1 MADYHPLITRAVMTL
16 DKDTA
21 ENRRVLY
28 ERARNAL
35 VVQLRGTVPPLDESE
50 ITRERLAL
58 EEAIRRV
65 EVESARRARDMPRP
79 DPMVAKRAAEAARR
93 EQAEIAARRAEAEQ
107 AARREEAAKLARRE
121 EAERAARREEA
132 ERVAREDAER
142 IALQADADRAAQ
154 HEAADRLRREA
165 VNKAQR
171 DEAERAAKRMAAEMA
186 RRPDGESNAPT
197 ATQQAPAAAPGPVL
211 SEPHPEPGAMI
222 DDALKEFRD
231 FADSGRS
238 ASASPAAR
246 PTVAPPAAP
255 SMQPS
260 FSTAVP
266 ASIAATPVSTAPAV
280 QPSIDPFKGLES
292 FEPRLAHEEWRS
304 QQAEQVRPLPD
315 HELDEGLSGLASS
328 PPPQQATRYSDDVEE
343 EMRSRPPL
351 RSYRR
356 LAWMAVGLV
365 VILGGAAL
373 AYWEGGALSK
383 STRDMIASLRGPA
396 TTAPK
401 EATPSKKINDRIGQ
415 PSPSTKSDSAVAQR
429 AMLTTEPDAANP
441 NGKDYIG
448 RAVWKTETISVEGK
462 PAEVAIK
469 LQVEVQDRGFAMTW
483 LIRRVT
489 DPNFPASHTIDIEF
503 NIAPDS
509 PLGRIL
515 EIKSMLMKRPGQTE
529 GAPLWG
535 SAQRS
540 TPNYFMVGLSGTETD
555 AQYNLKLLKEQPAF
569 DVALVFSKVGRAF
582 LLIEKGPAGEKVFAD
597 AFAAWKQ

>member
-16 DKDTA
+16 EKDTA

-79 DPMVAKRAAEAARR
+79 DPTVAKRAAEAARR
-93 EQAEIAARRAEAEQ
+93 EQAEMAARRAEAEQ

-142 IALQADADRAAQ
+142 IAQQADADRAAQ
-154 HEAADRLRREA
+154 HEAAERLRREA

-171 DEAERAAKRMAAEMA
+171 DEAARAAERMAAEMA
-186 RRPDGESNAPT
+186 RRSDDESNAPT
-197 ATQQAPAAAPGPVL
+197 ATRPAL
-211 SEPHPEPGAMI
+211 TEPRPAMEPGAMI

-231 FADSGRS
+231 LADSGRS
-238 ASASPAAR
+238 ASAIPAAR

-255 SMQPS
+255 SAQQS
-260 FSTAVP
+260 FGA
-266 ASIAATPVSTAPAV
+266 PVSTAPSV

-304 QQAEQVRPLPD
+304 QQAEQVPPLPD
-315 HELDEGLSGLASS
+315 HELDEGLGGLA
-328 PPPQQATRYSDDVEE
+328 PGHPPQQATRYSDDIEE

-356 LAWMAVGLV
+356 LAWLAVALV

-373 AYWEGGALSK
+373 AYWEGAALIK
-383 STRDMIASLRGPA
+383 SARDMIASLRGPA
-396 TTAPK
+396 TSVQK

-415 PSPSTKSDSAVAQR
+415 PSTSTKSDAAVAQR

-462 PAEVAIK
+462 PDEVAIK
-469 LQVEVQDRGFAMTW
+469 LEVEVQDRGFAMTW
-483 LIRRVT
+483 LIKRVT
-489 DPNFPASHTIDIEF
+489 DPNFPATHIIDIQF

-509 PLGRIL
+509 PLGRVS

-540 TPNYFMVGLSGTETD
+540 TPNYFMVGLSGTEAD